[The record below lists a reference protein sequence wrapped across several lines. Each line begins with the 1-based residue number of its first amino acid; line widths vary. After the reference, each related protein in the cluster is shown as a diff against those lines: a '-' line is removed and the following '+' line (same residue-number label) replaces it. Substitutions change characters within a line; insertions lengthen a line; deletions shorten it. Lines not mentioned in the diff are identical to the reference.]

1 MSFRSARL
9 AAPAAVAARGVAA
22 RGWRSPNRPL
32 EEIVVTADFR
42 EARIEDLPISV
53 SVLDRAELRATTQQH
68 FEEAIRRVP
77 NLNLSGEGSRARYFQ
92 LRGVGELEQ
101 YDGAP
106 NPSIGFIV
114 DDIDFSGLGSI
125 GTLVRHRS
133 RRGAAR
139 PAGHALRRE
148 RARRARLHALAGAAG
163 RARRPTSKRRRAA
176 TARTRSA
183 RPSAARSSDALGY
196 RASCRLTRTTAFATT
211 SFLGRDDT
219 YGRDELTARGKLAWS
234 PSDDVQVDFTG
245 LYVDVD
251 NGYDAWAIDN
261 GFNTYSDDPGRDAQR
276 SAAGSVRVRAEL
288 DARRPRQH
296 HGFRRHRR
304 DVQLRRRL
312 GQRRRIGRRTF
323 TTT

>member
-1 MSFRSARL
+1 MSFRSRASR
-9 AAPAAVAARGVAA
+9 
-22 RGWRSPNRPL
+22 RSPPLRSRLSHLALAQSDGL

-42 EARIEDLPISV
+42 EARIEELPISV

-68 FEEAIRRVP
+68 FEEAIRSVP

-125 GTLVRHRS
+125 AHVVRHRS

-139 PAGHALRRE
+139 PARNALRRE
-148 RARRARLHALAGAAG
+148 RARRARLHALASAA
-163 RARRPTSKRRRAA
+163 RRVRRPTSKRRRAA
-176 TARTRSA
+176 TARDA
-183 RPSAARSSDALGY
+183 LGAAVGGPLSDTLGY
-196 RASCRLTRTTAFATT
+196 RASVQSYENNGFRDNV
-211 SFLGRDDT
+211 FLGRDDT

-234 PSDDVQVDFTG
+234 PSDDVHVDFTG

-276 SAAGSVRVRAEL
+276 SAAGSAARARG
-288 DARRPRQH
+288 ARRASISSASPASPTPMRCSASTPI
-296 HGFRRHRR
+296 GATRRT
-304 DVQLRRRL
+304 
-312 GQRRRIGRRTF
+312 GRRTF